1 MARARA
7 QTGTRARARARPVS
21 LRAILCLLASLG
33 WLAGAGCS
41 SEIPQATAPIPVPP
55 TAATGPLVL
64 PPALT
69 VASDLAVPQEDL
81 PPMVRVGAVM
91 SATGWLSA
99 VDGAPL
105 AAIQTQVEIV
115 NQTGGI
121 AGVPLHLEIFDT
133 ASNLNEAF
141 QGGQRMVRDQA
152 ATVFVSCDQE
162 FALPAVQETLNHM
175 VTIIPCPVSQWW
187 QRDNVFTFGLSA
199 EAEGR
204 AMAAEVQT
212 KQARTA
218 VVFSDRDSGYSQGVC
233 SEFVRSFEAGGGA
246 VRDLVP
252 ISYAGDPDQFS
263 ALVQRSALGRVDVV
277 AICSVLP
284 TGRNLYHAIRAQNI
298 LTPVV
303 ANSLMDGGWLDTDR
317 EPGAIDVLSY
327 GSVWGDDPTEAVNQL
342 VQQIRLSHPDLALNG
357 NAIAAADALMAFV
370 AAARQVAARTP
381 DFAETARLDTVQ
393 LRQAMRSLENESLV
407 SGFVSL
413 NAGSNIL
420 SARQLRVLQASLD
433 VPPRVIALVQ
443 AS

>member
-1 MARARA
+1 M
-7 QTGTRARARARPVS
+7 
-21 LRAILCLLASLG
+21 
-33 WLAGAGCS
+33 
-41 SEIPQATAPIPVPP
+41 
-55 TAATGPLVL
+55 L

-69 VASDLAVPQEDL
+69 IASDPAALPENL
-81 PPMVRVGAVM
+81 PPMVRVGAAM

-99 VDGAPL
+99 VDAAPL
-105 AAIQTQVEIV
+105 AAIQAQVEIV

-121 AGVPLHLEIFDT
+121 AGVPLHLEITDT

-141 QGGQRMVRDQA
+141 QAGQRMVRDQA
-152 ATVFVSCDQE
+152 AAVFVSCDQE
-162 FALPAVQETLNHM
+162 FALPTVQETLNSM
-175 VTIIPCPVSQWW
+175 VTIIPCPASQWW

-204 AMAAEVQT
+204 AMTAEVRT
-212 KQARTA
+212 KQASTA

-252 ISYAGDPDQFS
+252 ISYAGDPDQFR
-263 ALVQRSALGRVDVV
+263 ALVQRSALDQVDVV
-277 AICSVLP
+277 VICSVLP
-284 TGRNLYHAIRAQNI
+284 TGRNLYSAIRAQGI

-303 ANSLMDGGWLDTDR
+303 ANSLLDGDWLDTDR
-317 EPGAIDVLSY
+317 EPGTIDVLSY
-327 GSVWGDDPTEAVNQL
+327 GSVWGDDPADAVNQL
-342 VQQIRLSHPDLALNG
+342 VQGIRQSHPDLEING
-357 NAIAAADALMAFV
+357 TAIAAADALMAFV
-370 AAARQVAARTP
+370 AAARQVAANTP
-381 DFAETARLDTVQ
+381 DFAETGRLDTVQ
-393 LRQAMRSLENESLV
+393 LRQALRSLENESLV

-413 NAGSNIL
+413 NASSNIL